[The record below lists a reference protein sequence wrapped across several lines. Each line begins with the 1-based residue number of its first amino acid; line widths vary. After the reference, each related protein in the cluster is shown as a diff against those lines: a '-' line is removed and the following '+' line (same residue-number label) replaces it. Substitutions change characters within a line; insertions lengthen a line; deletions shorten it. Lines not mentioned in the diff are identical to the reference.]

1 VFHKGE
7 EMFNKTKKADVI
19 NSLSKLSP
27 MDYSSSDSEVGNIYK
42 RLIQGRNAFATVY
55 GLNVDA
61 VARISALDMEIK
73 FYVEELLRVAGIVE
87 ESSKSIYEAAADA
100 TEVAEVV
107 SGRHE
112 DLTNT
117 ILEVSEASSNVLEK
131 IETGQGELTTIR
143 ELSNN
148 TINISEIMHHD
159 METLADVIGGMTK
172 VIDEIN
178 AISSQTN
185 LLSLNASIE
194 AARAGE
200 AGRGFAVVADEIRSL
215 ADETKNLTTNMGVFV
230 ESVRS
235 ASSKSVESVEKAI
248 EALKSVNE
256 KITDVWQINE
266 ENEKHVA
273 DITNSISNLAAVS
286 EEISSSMM
294 EIEARSS
301 EIEENCKGLSEGATE
316 LNIIGN
322 KSSDSLKPLEGIES
336 GVDDLLKKMGEMS
349 VDPFYALSRDEL
361 MAYLDKAIAAHQ
373 AWINKLKEIVDSH
386 SIVPFQIDGNK
397 CHFGHFYNSIE
408 PPIPELKVIWNKV
421 GVDHRELHQL
431 GSRIIKCL
439 FDENDNEADELFAS
453 AKSKSTELV
462 GLLEQIKNMVPDSSS
477 DF

>member
-1 VFHKGE
+1 
-7 EMFNKTKKADVI
+7 MFKKTKKDDVI
-19 NSLSKLSP
+19 SSLSKLSP
-27 MDYSSSDSEVGNIYK
+27 IDYSSAGSEAGNIHK
-42 RLIQGRNAFATVY
+42 RLVQGRNAFATVY

-61 VARISALDMEIK
+61 VARISELDMDIK
-73 FYVEELLRVAGIVE
+73 FYVDELLQVASAVE
-87 ESSKSIYEAAADA
+87 ESSKSIYDAASDAAD
-100 TEVAEVV
+100 VAEIV

-131 IETGQGELTTIR
+131 IDIGQGELTTIR

-148 TINISEIMHHD
+148 TINISEVMHHD
-159 METLADVIGGMTK
+159 METLADVIGEMTK
-172 VIDEIN
+172 VIDGIN

-215 ADETKNLTTNMGVFV
+215 ADETKNLTTNMGEFV
-230 ESVRS
+230 EGVRA

-286 EEISSSMM
+286 EEISSSMI

-301 EIEENCKGLSEGATE
+301 EIEESCKGLSEGATE

-322 KSSDSLKPLEGIES
+322 KSAESLKPLENIES

-361 MAYLDKAIAAHQ
+361 IAYLDKAIEAHK
-373 AWINKLKEIVDSH
+373 AWINKLKEIVESH
-386 SIVPFQIDGNK
+386 SIIPFQVDGSK

-408 PPIPELKVIWNKV
+408 PPIPELKKV
-421 GVDHRELHQL
+421 WIKIGEDHRDLHQL
-431 GSRIIKCL
+431 GGRIINCL
-439 FDENDNEADELFAS
+439 FDANNHEADELFS
-453 AKSKSTELV
+453 KAKAESIELIE
-462 GLLEQIKNMVPDSSS
+462 LLEQIKGMIPESSS
-477 DF
+477 EF